1 MSDLSISVGR
11 CRGIVLAA
19 IAARMGRFAA
29 AVLAACAAIGASRPT
44 VAAAAAI
51 DARTA
56 AAVAAAIRHLLFAD
70 ADAVTPVLADIIVL

>member
-1 MSDLSISVGR
+1 MSYFSISFGR
-11 CRGIVLAA
+11 CGGVVLAA

-51 DARTA
+51 GVRTA
-56 AAVAAAIRHLLFAD
+56 AAVAAAVRHQLFAD
-70 ADAVTPVLADIIVL
+70 ANAVALIKGNIN